1 MKPTYHSRMS
11 NKKDE
16 RDIDEIL
23 ASIDRMIA
31 GKDLKTSTTR
41 ERQGLVE
48 QVARDSEDALNLSS
62 TAEQTGDTA
71 SRLQPFEPLD
81 DDSSTTTN
89 AEAHEKQITKT
100 QTEET
105 GKTASETKHQEPRPR
120 IVLTEEFLEPSAQES
135 LPLWAAQ
142 AHTTQDKPEDAS
154 VEDKSVGATRKT
166 TDKSTAKNT
175 EKDTS
180 DEPFT
185 FGETPVVSSQHANKP
200 ATDKTKEDEV
210 GEAVSDERVG
220 DNPTSDKGDMTEE
233 PETGEPLKES
243 SEHRAEATKSSEDDK
258 KSEFDAVFDAIAADD
273 AITFDISE
281 AMNEDTVYDIEVLD
295 KELVEAFVSDVAQD
309 AEEEAEP
316 VKDQAGD
323 MGSTHTETE
332 AESEMPEVEEE
343 LESAPVE
350 VETDKQHAPQH
361 VSQEELVFLNPDELD
376 PLIEA
381 VSDEVRI
388 KINQHLQQILPELIS
403 DALLEHL
410 ANQPKQDH

>member
-41 ERQGLVE
+41 ERQDLVE
-48 QVARDSEDALNLSS
+48 QAARDSEDALNLSS

-81 DDSSTTTN
+81 DDSSATTN
-89 AEAHEKQITKT
+89 AEAHEKQATKT

-105 GKTASETKHQEPRPR
+105 GKKASKTERQEPRPR

-142 AHTTQDKPEDAS
+142 THTTQDEPEDAS
-154 VEDKSVGATRKT
+154 VEDKSVEATRKT
-166 TDKSTAKNT
+166 TDKSTAENT

-180 DEPFT
+180 DESFT
-185 FGETPVVSSQHANKP
+185 FGETPVVSSLHTNEP
-200 ATDKTKEDEV
+200 DTDKTKEDEV
-210 GEAVSDERVG
+210 DEAVSDKRVD

-243 SEHRAEATKSSEDDK
+243 SEHKAETTKSSEDDK

-273 AITFDISE
+273 TITFDISE

-316 VKDQAGD
+316 VKEQAD
-323 MGSTHTETE
+323 DKGSTHTETE
-332 AESEMPEVEEE
+332 AEGEMPEVEEE
-343 LESAPVE
+343 PESTLVE
-350 VETDKQHAPQH
+350 VETDKQH

-410 ANQPKQDH
+410 ANPSDKQHD